1 VAAGHAVSV
10 RATGQTCPTRTF
22 WWDRERPVADVLRAV
37 IFDAD
42 SALADIERDG
52 HRVAFN
58 TAFAEHGVDVSWSV
72 EEYGRLLR
80 IPDGPRRIA
89 AGLRARGFGACAD
102 ALAGQIY
109 RTKTAVFGDCVLDGD
124 VAPRA
129 GLIDLVMSLFVAG
142 IWVGVVS
149 TRRRLLV
156 ETLVRQLVGD
166 GLVETIV
173 TVDDLPAIEA
183 QRGCDA
189 ELYRLALWEL
199 GITHRGALA
208 VEGSR
213 RGLLAAVGAELP
225 AVVVTT
231 GYTADQQFAG
241 AAAVRA
247 GYEAESRGYE
257 PLLASGCQR
266 VHRRWWIQ
274 QQGSRAA

>member
-1 VAAGHAVSV
+1 VNV
-10 RATGQTCPTRTF
+10 RATDQTRATGTF
-22 WWDRERPVADVLRAV
+22 WWDREPPVADVLRAV

-52 HRVAFN
+52 NRVAFN

-89 AGLRARGFGACAD
+89 AGLRLRGFGASAD
-102 ALAGQIY
+102 ALAGRIY
-109 RTKTAVFGDCVLDGD
+109 RTKTALFGDCVLDGD

-142 IWVGVVS
+142 IRVGVVS
-149 TRRRLLV
+149 TRRRAWV
-156 ETLVRQLVGD
+156 ESLVRQLVGD

-173 TVDDLPAIEA
+173 TIDDLPAVEA
-183 QRGCDA
+183 QPGCDA
-189 ELYRLALWEL
+189 ELYRLAVWEL
-199 GITHRGALA
+199 GITPRGALA
-208 VEGSR
+208 VAGSR
-213 RGLLAAVGAELP
+213 RGLRAAVGAELP

-241 AAAVRA
+241 AAAVRS
-247 GYEAESRGYE
+247 GYEANAKDDD
-257 PLLASGCQR
+257 PLLAPGCQQA
-266 VHRRWWIQ
+266 HRRWWLQ
-274 QQGSRAA
+274 QQRSRAA